1 MLPLKTAV
9 SMPPPPVSVSWPD
22 PPWIVS
28 AKTEPMTS
36 SLPLSASIREM
47 ATSRVALKSRKLLVA
62 VPATMLLP
70 PRPSIDRLADRQPA
84 HVDPVVAV
92 AADHAVMAIAA
103 IEQVV
108 AVGGTRDGEGIMAGA
123 AEELTNNGRAS
134 SKERVRNYL

>member
-1 MLPLKTAV
+1 
-9 SMPPPPVSVSWPD
+9 MPPPPVSVSWPD

-47 ATSRVALKSRKLLVA
+47 ATSRVALTSRKLLVA

-92 AADHAVMAIAA
+92 AADHDVLAIAA

-108 AVGGTRDGEGIMAGA
+108 AVGGDRQSTR
-123 AEELTNNGRAS
+123 LNS
-134 SKERVRNYL
+134 SH

>member
-1 MLPLKTAV
+1 MTA
-9 SMPPPPVSVSWPD
+9 
-22 PPWIVS
+22 
-28 AKTEPMTS
+28 

-84 HVDPVVAV
+84 HVDPVVSV
-92 AADHAVMAIAA
+92 AADHDVMAIAA

-108 AVGGTRDGEGIMAGA
+108 AVGGTRDGEGIIAGA
-123 AEELTNNGRAS
+123 ADRKRSRLNSSHSCATRLPPSESKKKRPPSTIRA
-134 SKERVRNYL
+134 

>member
-70 PRPSIDRLADRQPA
+70 PPPSIDRLADRQPA

-92 AADHAVMAIAA
+92 AADHALKI
-103 IEQVV
+103 
-108 AVGGTRDGEGIMAGA
+108 
-123 AEELTNNGRAS
+123 GRAHVCNHVTNAH
-134 SKERVRNYL
+134 RVCRLQF

>member
-84 HVDPVVAV
+84 HVDPVVRSEE
-92 AADHAVMAIAA
+92 HASELQSLMRISY
-103 IEQVV
+103 
-108 AVGGTRDGEGIMAGA
+108 AGFC
-123 AEELTNNGRAS
+123 LKKKNNS
-134 SKERVRNYL
+134 NHTPYINSNP

>member
-47 ATSRVALKSRKLLVA
+47 ATSRVAPKSRKLLVA
-62 VPATMLLP
+62 VPANMLLP
-70 PRPSIDRLADRQPA
+70 PRPSIERLAER
-84 HVDPVVAV
+84 
-92 AADHAVMAIAA
+92 
-103 IEQVV
+103 ER
-108 AVGGTRDGEGIMAGA
+108 GGKGKRVFSGGDLGGQRDM
-123 AEELTNNGRAS
+123 
-134 SKERVRNYL
+134 KKKKQKQQ